1 MKRMTLLAALFV
13 LSTATLAQAQV
24 IGTYRPS
31 LVTYYPSTSSVT
43 PVAYHKPVPA
53 NNQAYAQYASNTRTQ
68 VAYAPNNYTTTNYAS
83 YPVNTVANTQVV
95 SSVPVQQASYYNG
108 TPYVANYPQQVT
120 YSPIVGNDCCNPCQ
134 PIQTVAYQAPVQTIA
149 YQQPVAPVQPI
160 ATTAQPGYIDGKWYV
175 GKGLLGRPKLY
186 AEGQPIRNAFRTILP

>member
-1 MKRMTLLAALFV
+1 MKRMTLLAALFAV
-13 LSTATLAQAQV
+13 STATLAQAQV

-43 PVAYHKPVPA
+43 PVAYYKPVPA

-68 VAYAPNNYTTTNYAS
+68 VAYATNNYPS

-95 SSVPVQQASYYNG
+95 NSVPVQQTSYYNS
-108 TPYVANYPQQVT
+108 TPYVANSPTQVT

-149 YQQPVAPVQPI
+149 YQQPVQPI
-160 ATTAQPGYIDGKWYV
+160 AAAPQPGLIDGKWYV